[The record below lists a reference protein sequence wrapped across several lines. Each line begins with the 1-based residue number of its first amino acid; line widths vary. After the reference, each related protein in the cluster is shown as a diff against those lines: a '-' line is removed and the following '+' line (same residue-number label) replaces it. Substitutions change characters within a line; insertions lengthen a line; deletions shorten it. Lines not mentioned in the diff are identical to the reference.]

1 MDIRHKESVIRRVLE
16 NDGMVQEKKMPKCR
30 KRLINAFIEL
40 RSRKPLEK
48 ISVVELVARADVNK
62 STFYAYFHD
71 VYDLSEQ
78 LQQELIDRI
87 AETLP
92 HPENVILNTAQYT
105 KDVLLAYEANKQ
117 QIAILF
123 SGGQSWRLPMLVRN
137 KTMEIIHEHISDS
150 GIDEEKLSMIVNYKI
165 YGAYYAYASESRM
178 DIMDKIEYIS
188 RLTGGEIGD
197 YAEFYK
203 GKC

>member
-1 MDIRHKESVIRRVLE
+1 
-16 NDGMVQEKKMPKCR
+16 MPKCK

-48 ISVVELVARADVNK
+48 ISVVELVAKADVNK

-87 AETLP
+87 AKTLP
-92 HPENVILNTAQYT
+92 HPENVILDIAQYT

-123 SGGQSWRLPMLVRN
+123 SGTQSWRLPMLVRN

-165 YGAYYAYASESRM
+165 YGAYYAYASDSRM
-178 DIMDKIEYIS
+178 EIMDKIDYIAH
-188 RLTGGEIGD
+188 LTGGENGD